1 MKRRE
6 DRKTIMSDVLRRAR
20 LVHNAISV
28 RLENPSTVDIFLRY
42 VHENRDDQGIQ
53 GLAFTTNGTFL
64 VVDLIPEE
72 NSETPT
78 LMIKEQGFSL
88 SKVFELRLW
97 LTTSWSGLPT
107 AGQVLAREFR
117 WVNDVGAVDV
127 TLTAANDERVA
138 STGWVN
144 NVTYLQHTHGTSNKN
159 AKASDEYSSQPSKDK
174 DPQTTALEFIQEE
187 NKYGNMVV
195 IDQLFTGKWS

>member
-1 MKRRE
+1 
-6 DRKTIMSDVLRRAR
+6 MSDVLQRAR

>member
-1 MKRRE
+1 
-6 DRKTIMSDVLRRAR
+6 MSDVLQRAR

-97 LTTSWSGLPT
+97 LTTCWSGLPT

-174 DPQTTALEFIQEE
+174 DPQITALEFIQEE

>member
-1 MKRRE
+1 
-6 DRKTIMSDVLRRAR
+6 MSDVLQRAR

-144 NVTYLQHTHGTSNKN
+144 NVTCLQHTHGTSNKN

>member
-6 DRKTIMSDVLRRAR
+6 DRKTIMSDVLQRAR

>member
-1 MKRRE
+1 
-6 DRKTIMSDVLRRAR
+6 
-20 LVHNAISV
+20 
-28 RLENPSTVDIFLRY
+28 
-42 VHENRDDQGIQ
+42 
-53 GLAFTTNGTFL
+53 
-64 VVDLIPEE
+64 
-72 NSETPT
+72 
-78 LMIKEQGFSL
+78 MIKEQGFSL

-174 DPQTTALEFIQEE
+174 DPQITALEFIQEE

>member
-1 MKRRE
+1 
-6 DRKTIMSDVLRRAR
+6 MSDVLQRAR

-28 RLENPSTVDIFLRY
+28 RLENPSTVDSFLRY

>member
-6 DRKTIMSDVLRRAR
+6 DRKTIMSDVLQRAR

-174 DPQTTALEFIQEE
+174 DPQITALEFIQEE